1 MSCKNLKISEMPIV
15 KKLQASDI
23 LPIVQDGKNYTI
35 SIKQLLQLFPSDQT
49 DCSNTKYDCI
59 LKQLNNKI
67 EKLDDNILLNNDKV
81 NTLNNKL
88 LTALDTIK
96 DSTNDLVGHEERLQ
110 TLEHSNLTSDV
121 RLDLIEKSIKNSST
135 TSTLSVVTNTDNG
148 LTTYKLYQGGVTVN
162 NENIDGQLVGVIQAV
177 TTKKD
182 IITDVTLTKKNSPAD
197 AEAVGQQLELLSNK
211 IKSATLGGSNLETTL
226 EQILGAI
233 GSIDEHN
240 HYIPQANSNYISQAT
255 SMSQVDSILDDQLGK
270 VNTKVTALQSGRVN
284 FTSGTFTNNIT
295 YDNTNNVTVN
305 IPTKTSQILN
315 DSEFINQTQLTNAIQ
330 TLNNA
335 VQSLTNK
342 LQELKQQNDAAI
354 ESLREYINETN
365 KANE

>member
-1 MSCKNLKISEMPIV
+1 MPIV
-15 KKLQASDI
+15 TKLQASDV

-110 TLEHSNLTSDV
+110 TLEHSNLTFDV

-135 TSTLSVVTNTDNG
+135 ASTLSVVTNTDNG

-162 NENIDGQLVGVIQAV
+162 NENIDGQLVGVIQTI
-177 TTKKD
+177 TTKNE
-182 IITDVTLTKKNSPAD
+182 IITDV
-197 AEAVGQQLELLSNK
+197 
-211 IKSATLGGSNLETTL
+211 
-226 EQILGAI
+226 
-233 GSIDEHN
+233 
-240 HYIPQANSNYISQAT
+240 
-255 SMSQVDSILDDQLGK
+255 
-270 VNTKVTALQSGRVN
+270 
-284 FTSGTFTNNIT
+284 
-295 YDNTNNVTVN
+295 
-305 IPTKTSQILN
+305 
-315 DSEFINQTQLTNAIQ
+315 
-330 TLNNA
+330 
-335 VQSLTNK
+335 
-342 LQELKQQNDAAI
+342 
-354 ESLREYINETN
+354 
-365 KANE
+365 

>member
-1 MSCKNLKISEMPIV
+1 MPIV
-15 KKLQASDI
+15 TKLQASDV

-35 SIKQLLQLFPSDQT
+35 SIKQLLQLFPSDQS

-67 EKLDDNILLNNDKV
+67 KKLDENILLNNNKV

-88 LTALDTIK
+88 LTVLDNIK

-110 TLEHSNLTSDV
+110 ALEHSNLTYDV
-121 RLDLIEKSIKNSST
+121 KFDLIEKSIKNY
-135 TSTLSVVTNTDNG
+135 TSASNISVVTNIDNE
-148 LTTYKLYQGGVTVN
+148 LTTYKLYQGGVTIN
-162 NENIDGQLVGVIQAV
+162 NENINGQLVGVIQAI
-177 TTKKD
+177 TTKNE

-197 AEAVGQQLELLSNK
+197 AEAVGQQLELINNK
-211 IKSATLGGSNLETTL
+211 LKSATLCSSNLEQTL
-226 EQILGAI
+226 EQVLQAI
-233 GSIDEHN
+233 GGIDSHN
-240 HYIPQANSNYISQAT
+240 QYIPQAGTNYISQAT
-255 SMSQVDSILDDQLGK
+255 SMSQVDNILDNELGK
-270 VNTKVTALQSGRVN
+270 VNTKVENLQSGRLN

-295 YDNTNNVTVN
+295 YSNTNNVTVN
-305 IPTKTSQILN
+305 IPTKTSQIIN
-315 DSEFINQTQLTNAIQ
+315 DSEFVNQTQLTNAIQ

-335 VQSLTNK
+335 VQSLTNQ
-342 LQELKQQNDAAI
+342 LQQLRQQNKAAI

>member
-15 KKLQASDI
+15 TKLQASDV

-35 SIKQLLQLFPSDQT
+35 SIKQLLQLFPSDQSN
-49 DCSNTKYDCI
+49 CSNTKYDCI

-121 RLDLIEKSIKNSST
+121 RLDLIEKAIKNSST
-135 TSTLSVVTNTDNG
+135 ASTLSVVTNTDNG

-162 NENIDGQLVGVIQAV
+162 NENIDGQLVGVIQAI
-177 TTKKD
+177 TTKNE
-182 IITDVTLTKKNSPAD
+182 IITDVTLTKKNTPAD

-226 EQILGAI
+226 GQILGAI

-240 HYIPQANSNYISQAT
+240 QYTPQANSNYISQAT

-315 DSEFINQTQLTNAIQ
+315 DSEFVNQTQLTNAIQ
-330 TLNNA
+330 TLNTA
-335 VQSLTNK
+335 VQSLTNQ
-342 LQELKQQNDAAI
+342 LQQLKQQNDAAI

>member
-1 MSCKNLKISEMPIV
+1 MPIV
-15 KKLQASDI
+15 TKLQASDV

-35 SIKQLLQLFPSDQT
+35 SIKQLLQLFPSDQSN
-49 DCSNTKYDCI
+49 CSNIKYDCI

-135 TSTLSVVTNTDNG
+135 ASTLSVVTNTDNG

-162 NENIDGQLVGVIQAV
+162 NENIDGQLVGVIQAI
-177 TTKKD
+177 TTKNE
-182 IITDVTLTKKNSPAD
+182 IITDVTLTKKNTPAD

-226 EQILGAI
+226 GQILGAI
-233 GSIDEHN
+233 GNIDEHN
-240 HYIPQANSNYISQAT
+240 QYTPQANSNYISQAT

-270 VNTKVTALQSGRVN
+270 VNTKVTALQFGRVN

-295 YDNTNNVTVN
+295 YDNTNNITVN

-315 DSEFINQTQLTNAIQ
+315 DSEFVNQTQLTNAIQ
-330 TLNNA
+330 TLNTA
-335 VQSLTNK
+335 VQSLTN
-342 LQELKQQNDAAI
+342 QIQQLKQQNDAAI

>member
-1 MSCKNLKISEMPIV
+1 MPIV
-15 KKLQASDI
+15 TKLQASDV

-35 SIKQLLQLFPSDQT
+35 SIKQLLQLFPSDQSN
-49 DCSNTKYDCI
+49 CSNTKYDCI

-135 TSTLSVVTNTDNG
+135 ASTLSVVTNTDNG

-162 NENIDGQLVGVIQAV
+162 NENIDGQLVGVIQAI
-177 TTKKD
+177 TTKNE
-182 IITDVTLTKKNSPAD
+182 IITDVTLTKKNIPAD

-226 EQILGAI
+226 GQILGAI
-233 GSIDEHN
+233 GSINEHN
-240 HYIPQANSNYISQAT
+240 QYTPQANSNYISQAT

-295 YDNTNNVTVN
+295 YDNTNNITVN

-315 DSEFINQTQLTNAIQ
+315 DSEFVNQTQLTNAIQ
-330 TLNNA
+330 TLNTA
-335 VQSLTNK
+335 VQSLTN
-342 LQELKQQNDAAI
+342 QIQQLKQQNDAAI

>member
-1 MSCKNLKISEMPIV
+1 MPIV
-15 KKLQASDI
+15 TKLQASDV

-49 DCSNTKYDCI
+49 DCSNKKYDCI

-110 TLEHSNLTSDV
+110 VLEHSNLTSDV

-135 TSTLSVVTNTDNG
+135 ASTLSVVTNTDNG

-162 NENIDGQLVGVIQAV
+162 NENIDGQLVGVIQAI
-177 TTKKD
+177 TTKNE
-182 IITDVTLTKKNSPAD
+182 IITDVTLTKKNIPAD

-226 EQILGAI
+226 GQILGAI

-240 HYIPQANSNYISQAT
+240 QYTPQANSNYISQAT

-295 YDNTNNVTVN
+295 YNNTNNVTVN

>member
-1 MSCKNLKISEMPIV
+1 MPIV

-135 TSTLSVVTNTDNG
+135 ASTLSVVTNTDNG

-177 TTKKD
+177 TTKNE
-182 IITDVTLTKKNSPAD
+182 IITDVTLTKKNTPAD

-226 EQILGAI
+226 GQILGAI
-233 GSIDEHN
+233 GSINEHN
-240 HYIPQANSNYISQAT
+240 QYTPQANSNYISQAT

-270 VNTKVTALQSGRVN
+270 VNIKVTALQSGRVN

-315 DSEFINQTQLTNAIQ
+315 DSEFVNQTQLTNAIQ

>member
-1 MSCKNLKISEMPIV
+1 MPIV
-15 KKLQASDI
+15 TKLQASDV

-110 TLEHSNLTSDV
+110 TLEHSNLTFDV

-135 TSTLSVVTNTDNG
+135 ASTLSVVTNTDNG

-162 NENIDGQLVGVIQAV
+162 NENIDGQLVGVIQTI
-177 TTKKD
+177 TTKNE
-182 IITDVTLTKKNSPAD
+182 IITDVTLTKKNVPAD

-226 EQILGAI
+226 GQILGAI

-240 HYIPQANSNYISQAT
+240 QYTPQANSNYISQAT

-315 DSEFINQTQLTNAIQ
+315 DSEFVNQTQLTNAIQ

-335 VQSLTNK
+335 VQSLTN
-342 LQELKQQNDAAI
+342 QIQQLKQQNDAAI

-365 KANE
+365 KVNE

>member
-162 NENIDGQLVGVIQAV
+162 NENIDGQLVGVIQAI
-177 TTKKD
+177 TTKNE
-182 IITDVTLTKKNSPAD
+182 IITDVTLTKKNTPAD

-226 EQILGAI
+226 GQILGAI

-240 HYIPQANSNYISQAT
+240 QYTPQANSNYISQAT
-255 SMSQVDSILDDQLGK
+255 SMSQADSILDDQLGR
-270 VNTKVTALQSGRVN
+270 VNTKVTALQSGRIN

-295 YDNTNNVTVN
+295 YDNTNSVTVN

-315 DSEFINQTQLTNAIQ
+315 DSEFVNQTQLTNAIQ
-330 TLNNA
+330 TLNTA
-335 VQSLTNK
+335 VQSLTN
-342 LQELKQQNDAAI
+342 QIQQLKQQNDAAI

>member
-121 RLDLIEKSIKNSST
+121 RLDLIEKSIKNSLT

-182 IITDVTLTKKNSPAD
+182 IITDVTLTKKNSPTD
-197 AEAVGQQLELLSNK
+197 AEAVGQSNK

-240 HYIPQANSNYISQAT
+240 HYTPQANSNYISQAT
-255 SMSQVDSILDDQLGK
+255 SMSQADSILDDQLGK

-330 TLNNA
+330 TLNTA

>member
-110 TLEHSNLTSDV
+110 ILEHSNLTSDV

-135 TSTLSVVTNTDNG
+135 ASTLSVVTNTDNG

-162 NENIDGQLVGVIQAV
+162 NENIDGQLVGVIQAI
-177 TTKKD
+177 TTKNE
-182 IITDVTLTKKNSPAD
+182 IITDVTLTKKNIPAD

-226 EQILGAI
+226 GQILGAI
-233 GSIDEHN
+233 GSINEHN
-240 HYIPQANSNYISQAT
+240 QYTPQANSNYISQAT

-270 VNTKVTALQSGRVN
+270 VNTKVTALQSGKVN

>member
-15 KKLQASDI
+15 TKLQASDI

-67 EKLDDNILLNNDKV
+67 EKLDDTILLNNDKV

-110 TLEHSNLTSDV
+110 ALEHSNLTSDV
-121 RLDLIEKSIKNSST
+121 RLDLIEKSIKNYST
-135 TSTLSVVTNTDNG
+135 ASNLSVVTSNDNG
-148 LTTYKLYQGGVTVN
+148 LSTYKLYQGGVTIN

-240 HYIPQANSNYISQAT
+240 HYIPQDNSNYISQAT

-270 VNTKVTALQSGRVN
+270 VNTKVTALQSGRIN